1 MGVTDPVIFDQTST
15 TKQNYNESH
24 KLEKVVTGEVTV
36 RKKPLG
42 RKLRDIF
49 IVSDPETVRQYV
61 IFDIIIPGVKR
72 LICDSVEMILLGDTK
87 ASKAGRYRDYASYD
101 RGSSK
106 NNRRD
111 FTDRDRSKPDYRD
124 YTFATRSDAEEVLRS
139 LRELIDMYDRA
150 SVADFYDLVGQ
161 STDYTENKY
170 GWLNLDRARVMTCRD
185 GYYIELPKAI
195 VIS

>member
-87 ASKAGRYRDYASYD
+87 ASKAGRYR
-101 RGSSK
+101 
-106 NNRRD
+106 
-111 FTDRDRSKPDYRD
+111 
-124 YTFATRSDAEEVLRS
+124 V
-139 LRELIDMYDRA
+139 
-150 SVADFYDLVGQ
+150 
-161 STDYTENKY
+161 
-170 GWLNLDRARVMTCRD
+170 
-185 GYYIELPKAI
+185 
-195 VIS
+195 